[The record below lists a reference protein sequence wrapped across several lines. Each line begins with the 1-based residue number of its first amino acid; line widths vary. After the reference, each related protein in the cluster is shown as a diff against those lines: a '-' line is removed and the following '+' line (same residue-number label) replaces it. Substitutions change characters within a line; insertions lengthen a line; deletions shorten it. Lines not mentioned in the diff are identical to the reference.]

1 MRQLISMG
9 ATKNFSEDVQWAI
22 RMLLPW
28 QEDKPAGDAS
38 SRNAVLA
45 GALPDQKCR
54 PYLLNQKQL
63 AALMQP
69 VEEVSC
75 FCGVCLWRAACYQGS
90 ISTCLRLPS
99 GQVGQWQS
107 HLNRTCLS
115 KLRC

>member
-1 MRQLISMG
+1 MQAVMRQLISMG

-38 SRNAVLA
+38 SRDAVLA
-45 GALPDQKCR
+45 GVLPDQKCR

-63 AALMQP
+63 AALTQP

-75 FCGVCLWRAACYQGS
+75 FCSPAWPAACCQGQLHML
-90 ISTCLRLPS
+90 TATL
-99 GQVGQWQS
+99 
-107 HLNRTCLS
+107 
-115 KLRC
+115 

>member
-9 ATKNFSEDVQWAI
+9 ATKDFSEDVQWAI

-38 SRNAVLA
+38 SRDAVLA

-75 FCGVCLWRAACYQGS
+75 FCGYAWPAACCQEAA
-90 ISTCLRLPS
+90 P
-99 GQVGQWQS
+99 
-107 HLNRTCLS
+107 HA
-115 KLRC
+115 